1 MLEDME
7 IEIYGVKKEKYLF
20 YYFGV
25 FYLYFYAYYDCCY
38 LISLSF

>member
-25 FYLYFYAYYDCCY
+25 FL
-38 LISLSF
+38 SLFLCLL